1 MDLSLT
7 NIAGLT
13 LQHLYLSMMGALM
26 GGGVGFVLAVWL
38 RPYPRWIAL
47 ALGLAEIIQ
56 TIPGIALL
64 AFLLL
69 AFGLGNTT
77 LVVGLGLYAIL
88 PVLQN
93 TYEGLENVDPVY
105 LGIGKGM
112 GMTRGQIFRQIEV
125 PLAFPLILAGLRIA
139 LVTSIGVTTIGVF
152 IGADGLGQL
161 IYQGLQ
167 VIYIQEM
174 LAGAIPAGLLAILVE
189 VVFTLLERRLS
200 KAASQQ
206 KSV

>member
-7 NIAGLT
+7 NIALLT
-13 LQHLYLSMMGALM
+13 LQHLYLSILGVLV
-26 GGGVGFVLAVWL
+26 GGVVGFALAVWL
-38 RPYPRWIAL
+38 RPHARWIAL
-47 ALGLAEIIQ
+47 AIGLAEIIQ

-77 LVVGLGLYAIL
+77 LVIGLGLYAIL

-93 TYEGLENVDPVY
+93 TYVGLENVDPVY

-112 GMTRGQIFRQIEV
+112 GMTKGQIFRQIEV
-125 PLAFPLILAGLRIA
+125 PLAFPLILAGLRNA

-152 IGADGLGQL
+152 IGADGLGTL
-161 IYQGLQ
+161 IFQGLQ
-167 VIYIQEM
+167 QYYVQAM
-174 LAGAIPAGLLAILVE
+174 LAGGIPAALLAVLVE
-189 VVFTLLERRLS
+189 VGLTLLERRLS
-200 KAASQQ
+200 KTVAQG
-206 KSV
+206 

>member
-7 NIAGLT
+7 NIALLT
-13 LQHLYLSMMGALM
+13 WQHLSLSIIGTLV
-26 GGGVGFVLAVWL
+26 GGLIGSALAVLL
-38 RPYPRWIAL
+38 RAHARWITL
-47 ALGLAEIIQ
+47 AIGLAEIIQ

-93 TYEGLENVDPVY
+93 TYEGLENIDPVY
-105 LGIGKGM
+105 QSIGKGM
-112 GMTRGQIFRQIEV
+112 GMTRGQIFLQIEV
-125 PLAFPLILAGLRIA
+125 PLAFPLILAGLRNA

-152 IGADGLGQL
+152 IGADGLGTL
-161 IYQGLQ
+161 IYRGLQ
-167 VIYIQEM
+167 QIYFQAM

-189 VVFTLLERRLS
+189 VGLTFLERRLS
-200 KAASQQ
+200 KNVAQQ
-206 KSV
+206 